1 MPHEQQKLQGA
12 KMMRRTAF
20 PIMMAALSL
29 QVAESFAAQPPVA
42 RSKSNPK
49 LLSFRGNDH
58 LKLLGYD
65 YYDLLNTDK
74 VHESLGWRTEAD
86 RNRPAY
92 EPFFDMLARN
102 RVNFTRCFVWDG
114 WGNDLFCW
122 KRVSTPDDP
131 IKQGQRYALVDL
143 SQFDERFW
151 THAIKAIEYA
161 SKKGVIVEVT
171 LYDRCG
177 IDSDSISPRRWSF
190 HPWNSDNSLPG
201 TIGYD
206 LFPKGKERGI
216 SYVFDLANLKVKSL
230 HEAYLK
236 KWVDSTR
243 HLDNVIFEIENEGYS
258 GYKFNKWVAEYLRH
272 TLKCPFVIAVN
283 TFADKDLCHAIPEVD
298 MIADHGE
305 KSPKEVDQLQAQWAH
320 FDKVIMVDTDG
331 WRSSEQDYQ
340 KSLQT
345 AQHALDIDL
354 HFNHKARSNKP
365 CGDTGKRY
373 VELMAGIQS
382 DPAGP
387 APYRLDTRKVNQES
401 ADIILDSK
409 NVEKGLRLG
418 LPWDGSAD
426 GWTVVVERQGKN
438 GRMNTSG
445 PNGRKGRT
453 IFFDADD
460 AFLFKGTH
468 PKVQIE
474 VEYYDSTPGDLV
486 LEYDAAGDAEA
497 QRKTAVF
504 KCPGTTDWQHATFN
518 LDDTYFGN
526 RCGEH
531 ADFGF
536 RRGSDGGE
544 IVIRQVWV
552 RKANR

>member
-1 MPHEQQKLQGA
+1 
-12 KMMRRTAF
+12 MRRTVF
-20 PIMMAALSL
+20 PIIMIAISL
-29 QVAESFAAQPPVA
+29 QAAGSSAAGPPIA
-42 RSKSNPK
+42 RSKSNAK
-49 LLSFRGNDH
+49 LLSFRGNGSF
-58 LKLLGYD
+58 KLVGYD
-65 YYDLLNTDK
+65 YYDLLNTDHISGDLDWRSEAEK
-74 VHESLGWRTEAD
+74 KRPLYES
-86 RNRPAY
+86 
-92 EPFFDMLARN
+92 FFDMLARN

-122 KRVSTPDDP
+122 KRVSTPNDP
-131 IKQGQRYALVDL
+131 IKQGLRYALVDL
-143 SQFDERFW
+143 SQFDDRFW

-161 SKKGVIVEVT
+161 SKKGVVVEVT

-190 HPWNSDNSLPG
+190 HPWNSENSLPG

-216 SYVFDLANLKVKSL
+216 SYVFDLANPKIKSL

-236 KWVDSTR
+236 KWVESTR

-305 KSPKEVDQLQAQWAH
+305 KSPKELDQLLAQWSH
-320 FDKVIMVDTDG
+320 FGKVIMVDTDG
-331 WRSSEQDYQ
+331 WRTSEQNYE
-340 KSLQT
+340 KSLQV
-345 AQHALDIDL
+345 AQHALDLDL

-373 VELMAGIQS
+373 VELMADIQP
-382 DPAGP
+382 DRAGH
-387 APYRLDTRKVNQES
+387 APYRPDPLEANRRTVDILLGNKNAENGLKLDL
-401 ADIILDSK
+401 A
-409 NVEKGLRLG
+409 
-418 LPWDGSAD
+418 WDNSRD
-426 GWTVVVERQGKN
+426 GWTVVVERQGKKA
-438 GRMNTSG
+438 RMNTSSPG
-445 PNGRKGRT
+445 GRKGRSV
-453 IFFDADD
+453 FFDADD
-460 AFLFKGTH
+460 GFLFKGTH

-486 LEYDAAGDAEA
+486 LEYDAAGDRNA
-497 QRKTAVF
+497 RHKTAVF
-504 KCPGTTDWQHATFN
+504 KCTGTTDWQHATFN
-518 LDDTYFGN
+518 LDDAWFGN

-536 RRGSDGGE
+536 RRGSDSDE

-552 RKANR
+552 RKAGQ